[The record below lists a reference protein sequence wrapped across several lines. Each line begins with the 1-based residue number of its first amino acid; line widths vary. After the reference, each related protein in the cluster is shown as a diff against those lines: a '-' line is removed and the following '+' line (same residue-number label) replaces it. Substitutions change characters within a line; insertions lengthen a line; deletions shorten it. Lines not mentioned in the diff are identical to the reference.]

1 MMMWTTPCKRV
12 ALPIASVKAPIKN
25 DKYINVILRL
35 LIPRL
40 RCRSKKIAIAATVG
54 MVKPMLAKAEPSAK
68 FKLLCKRLAF
78 AALTAA
84 KPSGNKT
91 KRAMA
96 IPTMVFGTP
105 AAATP
110 LSIAG
115 LSSSARPTT
124 KVSERMSS
132 RLLTVVLR
140 LLGFCAWTL
149 LSIFL
154 SSVFGS

>member
-1 MMMWTTPCKRV
+1 MCTTPCKRV
-12 ALPIASVKAPIKN
+12 VLPIARVKAPIKN

-40 RCRSKKIAIAATVG
+40 RFRSKKIAIAATVG
-54 MVKPMLAKAEPSAK
+54 IVKPMLAKADPSAK
-68 FKLLCKRLAF
+68 FKLLCKRLAL

-96 IPTMVFGTP
+96 IPTIVFGAP

-110 LSIAG
+110 A
-115 LSSSARPTT
+115 APAPAT
-124 KVSERMSS
+124 K
-132 RLLTVVLR
+132 
-140 LLGFCAWTL
+140 
-149 LSIFL
+149 
-154 SSVFGS
+154 